1 MANNLFQ
8 KNNPKRQRLLKPIL
22 LREEAEELQ
31 KTGAYTADG
40 SSVMDNVY
48 TFDADAEDAGDGGMA
63 SVKMSENDVENYIQS
78 LDELKACLHLAL
90 QLELSTIP
98 PYLCGLYTIK
108 DGSNTE
114 AAALIRSIAVEEMLH
129 MILVCNILNAI
140 TDSKDLKPGDKLFNV
155 KEIIPDY
162 PTPLPGGIIPTGH
175 PDFMVQLLKFSPE
188 ALAEFRTIER
198 PADPKQP
205 FSDTEHF
212 DSIGQFY
219 MAIRYGLLRLSET
232 MGEKNLFCGDPAR
245 QIGPEHY
252 YGSGGKITRVTN
264 LESAERAIEEIV
276 GQGEGIDGT
285 IKATEPI
292 FGEDIEYAHYFK
304 FQEIYYG
311 RMYNANDT
319 NFEMPVMSVPT
330 GRPFPVSWSSVYN
343 MKPNPK
349 IEEYKPYPE
358 LYEKALSFNR
368 TYVKLLDNIND
379 AVSGDPS
386 QLTKGIPI
394 MYELKYQA
402 LELLNIPFRDG
413 MCAGPTF
420 EYAAPIPVPAPK
432 P

>member
-8 KNNPKRQRLLKPIL
+8 KNNPKRQRLIKPIGIGE
-22 LREEAEELQ
+22 EEAAEIQSL
-31 KTGAYTADG
+31 KAFVPDTDLALSD
-40 SSVMDNVY
+40 DVY
-48 TFDADAEDAGDGGMA
+48 TIDAVTDAARPM
-63 SVKMSENDVENYIQS
+63 VKMAKVDVENYIQNV
-78 LDELKACLHLAL
+78 DQLKACLHTAL

-129 MILVCNILNAI
+129 MILVANILNSI
-140 TDSKDLKPGDKLFNV
+140 TKPEPGQKLFDV
-155 KEIIPDY
+155 EKIIPNY
-162 PTPLPGGIIPTGH
+162 PTPLPGNIVPVDH
-175 PDFMVQLLKFSPE
+175 PDFRVQLLKFSPE
-188 ALAEFRTIER
+188 ALDEFRTIER
-198 PADPKQP
+198 PSDPDKP
-205 FSDTEHF
+205 FTKRDQF

-219 MAIRYGLLRLSET
+219 HAIRCGLLRLTIQS
-232 MGEKNLFCGDPAR
+232 GGKIFCGDPAR

-252 YGSGGKITRVTN
+252 YGSGGKITKVTGYETAK
-264 LESAERAIEEIV
+264 LAIEEIV

-285 IKATEPI
+285 IRATEPI

-319 NFEMPVMSVPT
+319 NFQMPVMSIPT

-343 MKPNPK
+343 MVPNPK
-349 IEEYKPYPE
+349 IEHYKDDPQ
-358 LYEKALSFNR
+358 LYAKALNFNR
-368 TYVKLLDNIND
+368 TYTKLLNNIND

-386 QLTKGIPI
+386 LLTQGIPI

-402 LELLNIPFRDG
+402 LELLHIPFRDG

-420 EYAAPIPVPAPK
+420 EYAGPE
-432 P
+432 